1 MSDGAPP
8 ETSHTGAAPP
18 PEAARRPGAEP
29 SAGGPPP
36 KPDEEKTVGELVF
49 EVSEQASVLVREE
62 IELAKTEISEK
73 VNRLLAGSVAGLVAG
88 ILLIAAL
95 ILLMHGVAILL
106 GDNVFDG
113 RVWLGYLVEGAAF
126 ILVAA
131 VAGFYAYRS
140 IRRGAPPTPEMA
152 IEEAKEIRA
161 TFERTDAQ

>member
-1 MSDGAPP
+1 MSDAPP
-8 ETSHTGAAPP
+8 TGTPP
-18 PEAARRPGAEP
+18 PGEPPAADR
-29 SAGGPPP
+29 PP
-36 KPDEEKTVGELVF
+36 KAEEEKTVGELVF
-49 EVSEQASVLVREE
+49 EVSEQASVLIREE
-62 IELAKTEISEK
+62 IELAKTEVSEK

-88 ILLIAAL
+88 VLLIAAL
-95 ILLMHGVAILL
+95 ILVMHGIAILL

-131 VAGFYAYRS
+131 ASGFYAYRS

-161 TFERTDAQ
+161 TLEGTEAK